1 MIGNNFTVYKH
12 TSPNGKVYIGIT
24 MQNPIRRWN
33 NGLGYSHNEHFHR
46 AIVKYGWDNF
56 KHEILYSGL
65 TKEEAEQTEISL
77 IAEYKSNDPEY
88 GYNIQSGGNYSGKHS
103 DETRKKFSEISKG
116 RKVSEISKRKMSD
129 AHVVKRIVQLSKNGE
144 IIAIWNGCKTAGKAL
159 NIPYQN
165 ISECVKGK
173 GYRKSA
179 GGYLWRY
186 ENNGI
191 E

>member
-12 TSPNGKVYIGIT
+12 TSPNRKVYIGIT

-56 KHEILYSGL
+56 RHEILYSGL
-65 TKEEAEQTEISL
+65 TKEEAEQMEIEL

-88 GYNIQSGGNYSGKHS
+88 GYNIQSGGNHSGKHS
-103 DETRKKFSEISKG
+103 DETRKKFSEIFKG
-116 RKVSEISKRKMSD
+116 RKASEVSKRKMSD
-129 AHVVKRIVQLSKNGE
+129 AHAVKRIVQLSKNGE

-165 ISECVKGK
+165 ISERVKGK
-173 GYRKSA
+173 GRRKSA

>member
-33 NGLGYSHNEHFHR
+33 
-46 AIVKYGWDNF
+46 
-56 KHEILYSGL
+56 
-65 TKEEAEQTEISL
+65 
-77 IAEYKSNDPEY
+77 
-88 GYNIQSGGNYSGKHS
+88 
-103 DETRKKFSEISKG
+103 
-116 RKVSEISKRKMSD
+116 
-129 AHVVKRIVQLSKNGE
+129 
-144 IIAIWNGCKTAGKAL
+144 GCKTAGKAL

-165 ISECVKGK
+165 ISECVKEK
-173 GYRKSA
+173 GRRKSA